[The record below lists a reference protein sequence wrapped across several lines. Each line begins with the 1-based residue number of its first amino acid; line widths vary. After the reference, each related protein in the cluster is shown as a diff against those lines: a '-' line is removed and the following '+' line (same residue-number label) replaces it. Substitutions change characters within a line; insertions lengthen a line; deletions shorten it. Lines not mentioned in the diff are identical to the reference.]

1 MIIPDDMVSRW
12 QDQAKQRQEEQDAAD
27 KVQAKKDFRDICFT
41 ILASIAVSALGI
53 AYVSVASLTHNPS
66 RLTSSN

>member
-27 KVQAKKDFRDICFT
+27 KAQAKKDFRDICFT

-53 AYVSVASLTHNPS
+53 AYVSDASQTHNPS
-66 RLTSSN
+66 QLTSSK

>member
-12 QDQAKQRQEEQDAAD
+12 HDQAKQRQAEEDAAD

-53 AYVSVASLTHNPS
+53 AYVSDASQADNPS
-66 RLTSSN
+66 RLASTK